1 MLLQCTAYSITV
13 VVTIYFGLMNDSLHG
28 SIIFLVGV
36 FVFLAT
42 VTPGFFDCGRL
53 CRSSSRVVVRNR
65 GIHILH
71 AAVTNLD

>member
-13 VVTIYFGLMNDSLHG
+13 VVTISFGLMNDSLHG
-28 SIIFLVGV
+28 SNIFLVGA

-42 VTPGFFDCGRL
+42 VTPGFFGCGGL
-53 CRSSSRVVVRNR
+53 CRSNSRVVVRNR